1 MTKNKLERQYRES
14 LVIYD
19 LLRKTANINVLK
31 ENLLS
36 LQLEKD
42 EVPFFLDLMCV
53 LEQKGR
59 RRTLQPVIETYV
71 PAAES
76 AYKNML
82 TNTVRKPK
90 KQDIFMYELGK
101 LHSVSNHIQKNFLP
115 AVSIDLKQTRLMNR
129 APDAYLMKKSL
140 RKLRFLKLKFIVTQ
154 RIARN
159 QARN

>member
-19 LLRKTANINVLK
+19 LLQKTANINVLK

-71 PAAES
+71 PVAQS
-76 AYKNML
+76 TYGKILSNPDL
-82 TNTVRKPK
+82 TKK
-90 KQDIFMYELGK
+90 KQDILTYELTR
-101 LHSVSNHIQKNFLP
+101 LANTTRHIQTNLLP
-115 AVSIDLKQTRLMNR
+115 SDAIDVTKVKLMNR
-129 APDAYLMKKSL
+129 APDSYLLEKSL
-140 RKLRFLKLKFIVTQ
+140 RKLRLLKVKFLVTQ

-159 QARN
+159 

>member
-76 AYKNML
+76 AYGKILSNPDL
-82 TNTVRKPK
+82 TK
-90 KQDIFMYELGK
+90 KKTIF
-101 LHSVSNHIQKNFLP
+101 
-115 AVSIDLKQTRLMNR
+115 
-129 APDAYLMKKSL
+129 
-140 RKLRFLKLKFIVTQ
+140 
-154 RIARN
+154 
-159 QARN
+159 

>member
-19 LLRKTANINVLK
+19 LLQKTANINVLK

-71 PAAES
+71 PVAES

-82 TNTVRKPK
+82 TNTVRNPK

-101 LHSVSNHIQKNFLP
+101 LYSVSNHIEKNFLS

-129 APDAYLMKKSL
+129 APDAYLMKKAL

-159 QARN
+159 